1 MPRNPDTA
9 FFGHPAG
16 LSVLFYT
23 EMWERFSYYGMRA
36 LLILFMTAPIAA
48 GGLGFD
54 VTKAG
59 AIYGTYTGMVYL
71 LALPGGWLADR
82 VLGLR
87 KSVLWGGVLI
97 MLGHLSLAMPGLG
110 TFYLGLVLVVL
121 GTGLLK
127 PNISALVGTL
137 YAEGDVRRDAG
148 FSIYYMGINLGAFAA
163 PLVTGWFA
171 QGETWPRVLSSLG
184 MSPESSWHWG
194 FGMAAVGMALGLVQY
209 VLGSAKLGT
218 AGLHPALGDDPA
230 ERERERRRAV
240 RALLAVAGAATLAG
254 ALVLAGIVT
263 LDATRVAN
271 ALGGMIPLVAVLF
284 FGWLFFMATW
294 TPEER
299 KRLVVILVLFLGASV
314 FWSAFEQA
322 GSTLNLFAERSSD
335 NRMFGVSF
343 PASWYQASNAFFI
356 IVFAPVAAWLW
367 VRLGRRDPSSPAK
380 FALGLFFLAGGF
392 AVMIGAAALS
402 REGQQV
408 SPNWLLVTYFLHTIG
423 ELCLSPVGL
432 SAMTRLAPSRVA
444 GLMMGVWFL
453 ASSVGNWIGGQVAR
467 FYEALPLTG
476 LFGAVTAFVA
486 LAGVLMALL
495 VGPIR
500 RMMSRDVHPHGG

>member
-16 LSVLFYT
+16 LSTLFFT
-23 EMWERFSYYGMRA
+23 EMWERFSFYGMRA

-54 VTKAG
+54 VAKAG

-82 VLGLR
+82 VLGLQ

-97 MLGHLSLAMPGLG
+97 MLGHISLAMPGLSS
-110 TFYLGLVLVVL
+110 FYLGLVLVVL

-137 YAEGDVRRDAG
+137 YSPDDVRRDAG
-148 FSIYYMGINLGAFAA
+148 FSIYYMGINLGAFLA

-171 QGETWPRVLSSLG
+171 QGETWPRVLERMG

-194 FGMAAVGMALGLVQY
+194 FAMAAVGMAAGLVQY
-209 VLGSAKLGT
+209 VLGAKHLGT

-230 ERERERRRAV
+230 AAARERRRAWL
-240 RALLAVAGAATLAG
+240 ALGVTVG
-254 ALVLAGIVT
+254 ALALVAMLASTGVIT
-263 LDATRVAN
+263 LNAVRVAN
-271 ALGGMIPLVAVLF
+271 ALGVVILLVVVAF
-284 FGWLFFMATW
+284 FAWLFLSSDW
-294 TPEER
+294 NPEER

-322 GSTLNLFAERSSD
+322 GSTLNLFAERSTD
-335 NRMFGVSF
+335 NRMFGMAF
-343 PASWYQASNAFFI
+343 PASWFQSANAFFI
-356 IVFAPVAAWLW
+356 ILLAPVAALIW
-367 VRLGRRDPSSPAK
+367 VRLGTKDPSSPAK
-380 FALGLFFLAGGF
+380 FAMGLAFLSAGFG
-392 AVMIGAAALS
+392 VMIVAAGVSQGGAL
-402 REGQQV
+402 V
-408 SPNWLLVTYFLHTIG
+408 SPMWLLLAYLLHTIG

-432 SAMTRLAPSRVA
+432 SAMTRLAPARVT

-453 ASSVGNWIGGQVAR
+453 ATSVGNWIGGQIAT
-467 FYEALPLTG
+467 FYESLSLPS
-476 LFGAVTAFVA
+476 LFGAITAFVG
-486 LAGVLMALL
+486 LAAVAMALL
-495 VGPIR
+495 IVPIR
-500 RMMSRDVHPHGG
+500 RMMQRAG

>member
-1 MPRNPDTA
+1 MSHNPDTA
-9 FFGHPAG
+9 FFGHPTG
-16 LSVLFYT
+16 LATLFYT

-36 LLILFMTAPIAA
+36 LLILFMTAPVAA

-97 MLGHLSLAMPGLG
+97 MLGHISLAMPSLA

-127 PNISALVGTL
+127 PNISALVGAL

-171 QGETWPRVLSSLG
+171 QGETWPKVLTQLG
-184 MSPESSWHWG
+184 LAPESSWHWG
-194 FGMAAVGMALGLVQY
+194 FGMAAVGMALGLIQY
-209 VLGSAKLGT
+209 LRGGRHLGT
-218 AGLHPALGDDPA
+218 AGLHPALSDDPA
-230 ERERERRRAV
+230 VAARERRRV
-240 RALLAVAGAATLAG
+240 VNVLLVAGGVVVALAG
-254 ALVLAGIVT
+254 LTLGGVVA
-263 LDATRVAN
+263 LDAAQVAN
-271 ALGGMIPLVAVLF
+271 ALGIMILVVVVAF
-284 FGWLFFMATW
+284 FGWLFFAAEW
-294 TPEER
+294 SAEER

-322 GSTLNLFAERSSD
+322 GSTLNLFAERSTD
-335 NRMFGVSF
+335 TRFLGNSF
-343 PASWYQASNAFFI
+343 PASWFQSANAFFI
-356 IVFAPVAAWLW
+356 IALAPVAAWIW

-380 FALGLFFLAGGF
+380 FALGLFFLAAGF
-392 AVMIGAAALS
+392 GVMIVAAQLARGGVAVGPS
-402 REGQQV
+402 
-408 SPNWLLVTYFLHTIG
+408 WLMMTYLLHTIG

-432 SAMTRLAPSRVA
+432 SAMTKLAPARVT

-453 ASSVGNWIGGQVAR
+453 ATSVGNWIGGQIAT
-467 FYEALPLTG
+467 FYEALSLPS
-476 LFGAVTAFVA
+476 LFGAITAFVG
-486 LAGVLMALL
+486 LAGVAMALL
-495 VGPIR
+495 VVPIR
-500 RMMSRDVHPHGG
+500 RMMARGGG